1 MILAD
6 IRKDKTSLRVT
17 NNQHSSRVDEAVDRL
32 QPAIKPQ
39 LCEYVAMSKSA
50 ATGQLFFG
58 VVHMREQFIPCCTV
72 CKGQLCFQSFLSS
85 LLQLFLYDSD
95 AGAGATDWS
104 VSELDTIPTPLVGQM
119 IIIAFCFL
127 TCAHR
132 GCLHEDVCVC
142 FLQCRWAPFLKISVA
157 QQVVPSCNAGV
168 HLQSLAARR
177 CPVVVS
183 FTYHFCKKT
192 KLQTWNPN
200 DKHNNCCRGCSSV
213 PCRNDFVVSLTP
225 IRESKLH
232 FTPVNPEL
240 LYMNQYKET
249 EFMIELVA
257 SYIGLSADRLY

>member
-17 NNQHSSRVDEAVDRL
+17 NNQHSSRVDRL

-72 CKGQLCFQSFLSS
+72 CKGQLCFQSFSFLIVATV
-85 LLQLFLYDSD
+85 FLYDGD

-119 IIIAFCFL
+119 VIIVFCFL

-132 GCLHEDVCVC
+132 GCLHEDVYVC
-142 FLQCRWAPFLKISVA
+142 FLQCRWAPFFKISVA

-168 HLQSLAARR
+168 HLQPLAARR

-183 FTYHFCKKT
+183 FTCHF
-192 KLQTWNPN
+192 
-200 DKHNNCCRGCSSV
+200 
-213 PCRNDFVVSLTP
+213 
-225 IRESKLH
+225 
-232 FTPVNPEL
+232 
-240 LYMNQYKET
+240 
-249 EFMIELVA
+249 
-257 SYIGLSADRLY
+257 

>member
-50 ATGQLFFG
+50 ATGQLFSG
-58 VVHMREQFIPCCTV
+58 VLHMREQFIPCCTV

-85 LLQLFLYDSD
+85 LLQLLLYDSD
-95 AGAGATDWS
+95 AGAGATDWHRES

-119 IIIAFCFL
+119 VIIVFCFL

-132 GCLHEDVCVC
+132 GCLHEDVCVKVEIFSTFPLKC
-142 FLQCRWAPFLKISVA
+142 GWAPFLKISVA

-168 HLQSLAARR
+168 HLQPLAARR

-183 FTYHFCKKT
+183 FTCHFCKKKNF
-192 KLQTWNPN
+192 KLGIQMINTVTVAEAAAL
-200 DKHNNCCRGCSSV
+200 CL
-213 PCRNDFVVSLTP
+213 VVMILLSL
-225 IRESKLH
+225 
-232 FTPVNPEL
+232 
-240 LYMNQYKET
+240 
-249 EFMIELVA
+249 
-257 SYIGLSADRLY
+257 